1 MRNLIV
7 TGNLVADPEE
17 VKNDNGSSYYRFRIA
32 NNEFGGKGR
41 EEDVMW
47 ITVMVHNEGLFG
59 RVKALKKGS
68 RVIIIGR
75 YRNGIFARK
84 DGTNSI
90 DNTIFAESIEFN
102 GSGNKSTSTDNTGAT
117 AAPAPAPAPAAKA
130 SAPKASTVSSTLP
143 LGGDDD
149 LPF

>member
-17 VKNDNGSSYYRFRIA
+17 VKNDNGSTYYRFRIA
-32 NNEFGGKGR
+32 NNEFVGKGK

-47 ITVMVHNEGLFG
+47 ITIMVHNEGLFN
-59 RVKALKKGS
+59 RTKALKKGS

-84 DGTNSI
+84 DGTNII

-102 GSGNKSTSTDNTGAT
+102 GSGSKSTSTDNTGAT
-117 AAPAPAPAPAAKA
+117 TAPTPAPAATPKA
-130 SAPKASTVSSTLP
+130 NAPKAPVNQTLP